1 MFRRMKISILLTFL
15 AMFLDSPVFA
25 QAPDAAKRVT
35 LILSGA
41 GPTVNPRTLLSPE
54 LQRRGFVE
62 GRTLSLDIEIRPQD
76 EVAAAAKAMV
86 QKGPDVIV
94 AVGGRAIDAA
104 RAATTTIPIVMLG
117 ADTLVNDERL
127 QLARPAGNL
136 TGVTIGSIELEG
148 KRLQLLAEA
157 APGRRLGGVTLRDNP
172 GQEARRRSMNE
183 GAKAIGAELG
193 WFEIGKPE
201 EFQALAS
208 SLSQLGVKAVALTA
222 NPEFLQSIA
231 MTAPIAIAA
240 DLAMVCHWQEMARDG
255 CLMSYGPSLPGL
267 YSRVA
272 HYVALILRGAR
283 VSDLPIETP
292 SRFELVLN
300 MKTAKAL
307 GISFPPLLLARAD
320 EILE

>member
-1 MFRRMKISILLTFL
+1 MHRDSKLSILVTLLATFL
-15 AMFLDSPVFA
+15 CSPAFG
-25 QAPDAAKRVT
+25 QAPEAPKRVG
-35 LILSGA
+35 LIISSTGL
-41 GPTVNPRTLLSPE
+41 TVNPRTLLSPE

-62 GRTLSLDIEIRPQD
+62 GRTLSLDVVSRPPG
-76 EVAAAAKAMV
+76 EVAAAAKALV
-86 QKGPDVIV
+86 QQAPEVIV

-104 RAATTTIPIVMLG
+104 RAETTTIPIVMLG
-117 ADTLVNDERL
+117 ADTLVFEERL
-127 QLARPAGNL
+127 NLARPAGNL
-136 TGVTIGSIELEG
+136 TGVTIGSIDLEG

-157 APGRRLGGVTLRDNP
+157 TPGRQLAGVALRGNP

-201 EFQALAS
+201 EFQALAP
-208 SLSQLGVKAVALTA
+208 SLGQLGVKAVALTA

-240 DLAMVCHWQEMARDG
+240 DLAMVCHWQEMAREG

-267 YSRVA
+267 YARVA

-307 GISFPPLLLARAD
+307 GINFPPLLLARAD
-320 EILE
+320 EIIE